1 MMVMSATSRS
11 AIQACGRE
19 SGDTVDCIVKSA
31 QSRHRHRRR
40 PWHVFRWSEL
50 RMLAHR
56 PAMTVLQIRLPIYIL
71 DSRGPWHT
79 VATAFCRHCQTDHV
93 WRVHN
98 RLL

>member
-1 MMVMSATSRS
+1 MVMSATSHA
-11 AIQACGRE
+11 AIQACWRE
-19 SGDTVDCIVKSA
+19 LGDTVVCIVKSA
-31 QSRHRHRRR
+31 QSRHRRR
-40 PWHVFRWSEL
+40 PWHVFRRSAL
-50 RMLAHR
+50 RMLAHP
-56 PAMTVLQIRLPIYIL
+56 PALTVLQIRLPIYIL